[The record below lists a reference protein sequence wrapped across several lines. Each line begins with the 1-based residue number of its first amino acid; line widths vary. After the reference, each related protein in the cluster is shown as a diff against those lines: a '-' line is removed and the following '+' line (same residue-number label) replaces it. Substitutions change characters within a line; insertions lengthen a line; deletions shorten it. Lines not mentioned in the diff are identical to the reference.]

1 MNSERIEIVFINS
14 RLNAKY
20 LKHETWERLA
30 FKLDRPWKKLYL
42 DAQLVEDPA
51 YPGTH
56 NKFLMATPWSMPPYL
71 RCHGRG

>member
-30 FKLDRPWKKLYL
+30 FKLDRPLEKTLL
-42 DAQLVEDPA
+42 GCP
-51 YPGTH
+51 T
-56 NKFLMATPWSMPPYL
+56 
-71 RCHGRG
+71 R